1 MDDKS
6 LPIISPFIHGND
18 LPTIFHPLPCTL
30 HLVSSGT
37 DQRLQRGFSNPGKGS
52 PLSQRIWQG
61 FTIQAGKGRSLVLNV
76 SLPLHIV
83 HITSVSPNPNSSFVP
98 QGFTWFSFYTS
109 CRTPTGYR
117 SYLGFFVGPT
127 GPVAQG
133 AGLAK
138 AFFLHIT
145 PAICS
150 FPHITPAILLL
161 PPFLHF
167 SAIFFSPPKAT
178 QPLQLMGT
186 VDNVRWTWSQET
198 GPLRWSIIWS
208 DMPSALGLV
217 LNNFT

>member
-1 MDDKS
+1 M
-6 LPIISPFIHGND
+6 
-18 LPTIFHPLPCTL
+18 
-30 HLVSSGT
+30 SSGT

-52 PLSQRIWQG
+52 PLSQRLWQG

-167 SAIFFSPPKAT
+167 SAIFFSPPKPRNLSHSWV
-178 QPLQLMGT
+178 Q
-186 VDNVRWTWSQET
+186 WTMSAGHVPRKQVHCD
-198 GPLRWSIIWS
+198 GPL
-208 DMPSALGLV
+208 LGPTYQVHLV
-217 LNNFT
+217 